1 MKYLSTQDIP
11 LKDIDVSNR
20 LRVVNEDWATGLA
33 ESFQMIGQKEPIEV
47 VAQKK
52 GKKYR
57 LVAGGHRYA
66 AAVKCDWETIR
77 AEIKQT
83 VTKNA
88 DLEIRLHEIDENLI
102 RNELNAL
109 DRAVFLGER
118 QRIYEAMYP
127 ETANGKTPGNQHSGQ
142 KRETDIVSFSQ
153 NTAEK
158 IDLSVRTIRRYTAI
172 FKCLSPAL
180 RAQISGTPLAN
191 KQGEL
196 YKLTR
201 INPDHHKQIV
211 DACLREDN
219 PASSVSVAEQELDGR
234 TRPDVS
240 DEEKALK
247 LFKNKFSNFKKSEK
261 TAFLEWLVFLGII
274 EQFDAEQLA

>member
-20 LRVVNEDWATGLA
+20 LRVVNEDWAIGIA
-33 ESFQMIGQKEPIEV
+33 ESFDKIGQKEPIEI
-47 VAQKK
+47 VAQAT

-66 AAVKCDWETIR
+66 AAEKCGWKAIR

-83 VTKNA
+83 VTDNY
-88 DLEIRLHEIDENLI
+88 DLEIRLHEIDENLV

-118 QRIYEAMYP
+118 QRIYEKMYP
-127 ETANGKTPGNQHSGQ
+127 ESRHGAHGGAGSKTN
-142 KRETDIVSFSQ
+142 ENDIVSFSK

-158 IDLSVRTIRRYTAI
+158 IDVSERTIQRAVTI
-172 FKCLSPAL
+172 FKNLSPQI

-201 INPDHHKQIV
+201 INPEQHKQIV
-211 DACLREDN
+211 DACLREEN
-219 PASSVSVAEQELDGR
+219 PAPSVSVAEQELDGR
-234 TRPDVS
+234 TRS
-240 DEEKALK
+240 ETSAEEKALK
-247 LFKNKFSNFKKSEK
+247 LLQDKYRNAPASAKS
-261 TAFLEWLVFLGII
+261 TFLVWLTDLGVIDT
-274 EQFDAEQLA
+274 FDAEQVG

>member
-20 LRVVNEDWATGLA
+20 LRVVNQDWATGLA

-52 GKKYR
+52 GKKWR
-57 LVAGGHRYA
+57 LVAGGHRFA
-66 AAVKCDWETIR
+66 AAELCGWKTIR
-77 AEIKQT
+77 AEIKEP
-83 VTKNA
+83 VTMNP

-102 RNELNAL
+102 RHGLNAL

-118 QRIYEAMYP
+118 QEVYEAMYP
-127 ETANGKTPGNQHSGQ
+127 DSRAKVAGGKKRQNPASEIISFAESTAEAIGIGGRTIQHS
-142 KRETDIVSFSQ
+142 V
-153 NTAEK
+153 
-158 IDLSVRTIRRYTAI
+158 AI
-172 FKCLSPAL
+172 YKNLSPEI

-201 INPDHHKQIV
+201 INPEQHKQIV

-234 TRPDVS
+234 TRPETS
-240 DEEKALK
+240 AEEKAFK
-247 LFKNKFSNFKKSEK
+247 LLQDKYRNAPASAK
-261 TAFLEWLVFLGII
+261 TTFLVWLTDLGVIDT
-274 EQFDAEQLA
+274 FDAEQVG